1 MPLTPEHTN
10 APVLHKVSALITRK
24 NGSTQDLL
32 VFRHPTAGI
41 QVPAGTVEAGESLE
55 DAVFREIQEE
65 AGITQVRLLKKLA
78 TLEQP
83 LKTNQRVLL
92 QSTRLMSEPEGG
104 LLEFSLTRGTIVR
117 MRHQQKQATEIA
129 YEEYDFNLP
138 DPVAIERFKGWIPS
152 FILTSYIQR
161 HLFHLCTTVPLPEE
175 WSVRADRGLDFHF
188 YWMPLQERI
197 HLVHSQDHWLDYL
210 YNELK

>member
-1 MPLTPEHTN
+1 MATEHTDV
-10 APVLHKVSALITRK
+10 PVLHKVSALITRE
-24 NGSTQDLL
+24 NGPTHDLL

-83 LKTNQRVLL
+83 LKDDQRVLL
-92 QSTRLMSEPEGG
+92 QSPRLLTEPEGG
-104 LLEFSLTRGTIVR
+104 PLEFSLTRGTIVR
-117 MRHQQKQATEIA
+117 MRRQQKQATEIA

-138 DPVAIERFKGWIPS
+138 EPVAIERFKGWVPS
-152 FILTSYIQR
+152 SILTSSIQR
-161 HLFHLCTTVPLPEE
+161 HLFHLCTTAPLPEE
-175 WSVRADRGLDFHF
+175 WSVHADRGFDFHF
-188 YWMPLQERI
+188 YWMSLRERI

-210 YNELK
+210 YNEMK